1 MPQRTLR
8 MRFDEV
14 AVEAAGISL
23 ANKSM
28 AAGAATGLAGF
39 LSSVN
44 WVGLTGVLIGAVGLA
59 ANIYFQIRR
68 DRRESAE
75 SKARVQALRERCG
88 L

>member
-1 MPQRTLR
+1 

-14 AVEAAGISL
+14 AIEAAGITV

-28 AAGAATGLAGF
+28 GVGAATGLLGF
-39 LSSVN
+39 FASVN
-44 WVGLTGVLIGAVGLA
+44 WLGLTGVLVGLVGLM

-75 SKARVQALRERCG
+75 SRARMDALKER

>member
-1 MPQRTLR
+1 MKIG
-8 MRFDEV
+8 DAV
-14 AVEAAGISL
+14 VEAAGISV

-28 AAGAATGLAGF
+28 GVGAATGLLGF
-39 LSSVN
+39 LASIN
-44 WVGLTGVLIGAVGLA
+44 WLGVIGALLGAVGLA

-75 SKARVQALRERCG
+75 SRARLEALKEHCE

>member
-1 MPQRTLR
+1 

-14 AVEAAGISL
+14 AIEAAGITV

-28 AAGAATGLAGF
+28 GVGAATGLLGF
-39 LSSVN
+39 FASVN
-44 WVGLTGVLIGAVGLA
+44 WLGLMGVLVGLVGLI

-75 SKARVQALRERCG
+75 SRARMAALKER

>member
-1 MPQRTLR
+1 

-14 AVEAAGISL
+14 AVEAAGITI

-28 AAGAATGLAGF
+28 GVGAATGLLGF
-39 LSSVN
+39 VASVN
-44 WVGLTGVLIGAVGLA
+44 WLGVIGAFVAIVGLSV
-59 ANIYFQIRR
+59 NIYFQVRR

-75 SKARVQALRERCG
+75 SRARMEALKER